1 MHTKSGVVALVAA
14 LVLALAPA
22 PAHAAFTPAPGPAF
36 NNPWGNMAAKE
47 RLLVK
52 IRKTIRSTPSGEKIR
67 IAVYSN
73 DRKDIAD
80 ALIDAHERGVR
91 VQMLLNGHA
100 ESRQTQRLQR
110 RLGTDVSKKSFLRIC
125 KYSCRGKNG
134 NLHSKFFLFTRAGA
148 AHHVVMFGSTNLMG
162 YGAKVQWNDLHTEV
176 NRKALHGFFL
186 QVFNEMKR
194 DRPVDEP
201 FLRTSVGD
209 FDINVYPRYD
219 KAKEKDRM
227 LLNLRR
233 IRCTGA
239 TGPSGVRNRT
249 LILINMFGW
258 NGERGAYLARKVAAL
273 SRNGCVVRALNSRA
287 GGKVTHILSSNG
299 VQIKS
304 PDFDRNENGK
314 IDVFTHAKYLGVS
327 GNYAETPSWHVW
339 TGSQNWS
346 DRSLNGDEITVH
358 VPRRG
363 VFAKYRK
370 NFEFIWENHSTW
382 VAR

>member
-1 MHTKSGVVALVAA
+1 VHTKSGVVALVAA
-14 LVLALAPA
+14 LVLTLAPS
-22 PAHAAFTPAPGPAF
+22 PAHAAFTPAPGPLF
-36 NNPWGNMAAKE
+36 NNPWGKMAAKE
-47 RLLVK
+47 RLLTKV
-52 IRKTIRSTPSGEKIR
+52 RKTIRSTPRGEKIR

-80 ALIDAHERGVR
+80 ALINAHERGVR

-100 ESRQTQRLQR
+100 VSRQTKRLQR
-110 RLGTDVSKKSFLRIC
+110 RLGSDVSKRSFVRIC

-134 NLHSKFFLFTRAGA
+134 NLHSKFFLFTRAGEA
-148 AHHVVMFGSTNLMG
+148 RHVVMFGSTNLMG

-186 QVFNEMKR
+186 GIFNEMKH
-194 DRPVDEP
+194 DRPVAEP
-201 FLRTSVGD
+201 FQRTSVGD

-219 KAKEKDRM
+219 KAKERDRM
-227 LLNLRR
+227 LLNLKR
-233 IRCTGA
+233 IRCKGA
-239 TGPSGVRNRT
+239 TGPSGIRNRT

-258 NGERGAYLARKVAAL
+258 NGERGAYLARKIAAH
-273 SRNGCVVRALNSRA
+273 SRNGCVVRVINSRP

-304 PDFDRNENGK
+304 PDYDRNDNGK
-314 IDVFTHAKYLGVS
+314 IDVFTHAKYLAVS
-327 GNYAETPSWHVW
+327 GNYARTPSWHVW

-363 VFAKYRK
+363 VFARYRK
-370 NFEFIWENHSTW
+370 NFEFIWDNHSYW

>member
-1 MHTKSGVVALVAA
+1 MHLKSGAVALVAA
-14 LVLALAPA
+14 LVLALSPA

-36 NNPWGNMAAKE
+36 NNPWGKMAAKE

-52 IRKTIRSTPSGEKIR
+52 IRKTIRSTPSGAKIR

-80 ALIDAHERGVR
+80 ALINAHERGVR

-100 ESRQTQRLQR
+100 VSRQTERLQR
-110 RLGTDVSKKSFLRIC
+110 RLGTDVSKGSFLRIC
-125 KYSCRGKNG
+125 TYSCRGKRG
-134 NLHSKFFLFTRAGA
+134 NLHSKFFLFTRAGEA
-148 AHHVVMFGSTNLMG
+148 RHVVMFGSTNLMG

-176 NRKALHGFFL
+176 NRKALHGFF
-186 QVFNEMKR
+186 VRIFDEMKR
-194 DRPVDEP
+194 DRAVANP
-201 FLRTSVGD
+201 FTRASVGD

-219 KAKEKDRM
+219 KTKERDRM
-227 LLNLRR
+227 LLNLER

-239 TGPSGVRNRT
+239 SGPSGIRNRT
-249 LILINMFGW
+249 LVLINMFGW
-258 NGERGAYLARKVAAL
+258 NGTRGVYLARKIAAH
-273 SRNGCVVRALNSRA
+273 SRNGCVVRVLNSRA
-287 GGKVTHILSSNG
+287 GGKVTHILRSNG

-304 PDFDRNENGK
+304 PDFDRNGNGK
-314 IDVFTHAKYLGVS
+314 VDVFTHLKYLAVS
-327 GNYAETPSWHVW
+327 GNYARKPSWHVW

-363 VFAKYRK
+363 VFAKYRE
-370 NFEFIWENHSTW
+370 NFMFMWRNHSTW

>member
-14 LVLALAPA
+14 LVLALAPS
-22 PAHAAFTPAPGPAF
+22 PAHAAFTPAPGPLF
-36 NNPWGNMAAKE
+36 NNPWGKMAAKE

-52 IRKTIRSTPSGEKIR
+52 VRKTIRSTPSGAKIR

-100 ESRQTQRLQR
+100 VSQQTKRLQR
-110 RLGTDVSKKSFLRIC
+110 RLGSDVSKRSFLRIC
-125 KYSCRGKNG
+125 TYSCRGKRG
-134 NLHSKFFLFTRAGA
+134 NLHSKFYLFTRAGEA
-148 AHHVVMFGSTNLMG
+148 RHVVMFGSTNLMG

-186 QVFNEMKR
+186 RIFNEMKH
-194 DRPVDEP
+194 DRPVAEP
-201 FLRTSVGD
+201 FTRTSIGD

-219 KAKEKDRM
+219 KTKERDRM
-227 LLNLRR
+227 LLNLKR
-233 IRCTGA
+233 IRCKGA
-239 TGPSGVRNRT
+239 TGPSGVGKRT

-258 NGERGAYLARKVAAL
+258 NGTRGVYLARKIAAH
-273 SRNGCVVRALNSRA
+273 SRNGCVVKVISSRA
-287 GGKVTHILSSNG
+287 GGKVTHILRSNG

-304 PDFDRNENGK
+304 PDADRNNNGK
-314 IDVFTHAKYLGVS
+314 IDIFTHAKYLAVS
-327 GNYAETPSWHVW
+327 GNYARNPSWHVW

-370 NFEFIWENHSTW
+370 NFEFIWKNHSTW